1 MAIRKAICMDVNKVT
16 LLGRL
21 IKDPV
26 AKTLPSGAE
35 ISVFTLATNY
45 IWKDAKSKEKKETV
59 EFHPVVAWGRIAKVA
74 NKYLT
79 KGSQIYL
86 EGRLKTRN
94 WEDKNNQKHYKTE
107 IVASEMNMLGGGKKK
122 EEKKQE
128 ELAAEEITI
137 EEVPVEN
144 DEK

>member
-1 MAIRKAICMDVNKVT
+1 MDVNKAIV
-16 LLGRL
+16 LGRL

-26 AKTLPSGAE
+26 AKSLPTGAE
-35 ISVFTLATNY
+35 ISIFTLATNY
-45 IWKDAKSKEKKETV
+45 VWKDAKSKEKKENV
-59 EFHPVVAWGRIAKVA
+59 EFHPVVCWGRIAKVA

-94 WEDKNNQKHYKTE
+94 WEDKSGQKHYKTE

-122 EEKKQE
+122 EEKKQD
-128 ELAAEEITI
+128 ELANEEITI
-137 EEVPVEN
+137 EEVPVDN
-144 DEK
+144 NEK